1 MTDSSPPN
9 DVERLQALMTG
20 LPGLLYVCEPRVD
33 RPIVHASDGS
43 LELTG
48 YGAKELEGRVSLS
61 TLVHSADRDRVDQ
74 EVKRFLATGTP
85 LEQQYRLLRED
96 GSERWVWDR
105 AVLVSPDG
113 EHEREVRGC
122 LLDVTQL
129 SHLEGRNNAAQR
141 HEAVG
146 RISAGVAHQF
156 NNLLTAILGS
166 IELAL
171 KDIPSSLEPAREEL
185 REAQG
190 AGQKAVDLIQQLLA
204 FTRPLVWKPAVVD
217 LNDVLRTM
225 EGMLHRILGPRVR
238 LVLVLDPG
246 LPAVSV
252 DARQIE
258 HVILNLMM
266 NAQDAMPNGGRIVV
280 ATGVQE
286 LASRA
291 LRKND
296 ERSPGRYVTVA
307 VTDTGHGIPS
317 ELRGQI
323 FEPFFTTRQ
332 NRNGLGLSTA
342 YGIVKQSG
350 GMIRVSSNHGRGST
364 FTVFIPANEGAKV
377 GQGHKERAGVSGSAG
392 MEAQTAREPTVLIV
406 EDEES
411 VRSVLIRMLSR
422 QGFRVLEAPD
432 GESAIELSELHQGPI
447 DLLVCDVMLP
457 GIRGAEV
464 ARTIAGKRAETRVLM
479 ASGYVDPSELER
491 LGIDG
496 APILLHKPFTL
507 DELVQVV
514 SRLMSAPPAPRPTV
528 PVKPDGWAAGNGS

>member
-1 MTDSSPPN
+1 MTDSSPSK
-9 DVERLQALMTG
+9 DTSDRLEALISG
-20 LPGLLYVCEPRVD
+20 LAGLLYVCDARVD
-33 RPIVHASDGS
+33 RPVVHASEGS
-43 LELTG
+43 LDLTG
-48 YGAKELEGRVSLS
+48 YGAKDLEGQVSLS
-61 TLVHSADRDRVDQ
+61 TLVHPADRERVDS
-74 EVKRFLATGTP
+74 EVKRFLTSGTD
-85 LEQQYRLLRED
+85 LDLQYRLVRAD
-96 GSERWVWDR
+96 GTERWVWDR
-105 AVLVSPDG
+105 AFVMPA
-113 EHEREVRGC
+113 HEERGPQVRGC
-122 LLDVTQL
+122 LMDVTQR
-129 SHLEGRNNAAQR
+129 SYLEGRNYAAQR

-171 KDIPSSLEPAREEL
+171 RDIPSTLELAREEL

-204 FTRPLVWKPAVVD
+204 FTRPLVWKPTVVE

-225 EGMLHRILGPRVR
+225 EGMLHRILGSRVR

-252 DARQIE
+252 DPRQME
-258 HVILNLMM
+258 HVILNLVM
-266 NAQDAMPNGGRIVV
+266 NAQEAMPGGGRIVV

-291 LRKND
+291 LRRDD
-296 ERSPGRYVTVA
+296 ERSPGRYVTVS
-307 VTDTGHGIPS
+307 VTDNGEGIPA

-350 GMIRVSSNHGRGST
+350 GMIRVSSNPGRGST
-364 FTVFIPANEGAKV
+364 FTVFIPTTDAVHQSSEPS
-377 GQGHKERAGVSGSAG
+377 GHTGPLRVERQASSA
-392 MEAQTAREPTVLIV
+392 PTVLIV
-406 EDEES
+406 EDEEA

-422 QGFRVLEAPD
+422 QGFRVLEAAD
-432 GESAIELSELHQGPI
+432 GESAIRISEKHQGPI
-447 DLLVCDVMLP
+447 DLLLCDVMLP

-464 ARTIAGKRAETRVLM
+464 AHSILLNRPEARVLM
-479 ASGYVDPSELER
+479 ASGYVDPFELER
-491 LGIDG
+491 LGVEG
-496 APILLHKPFTL
+496 NPPLLHKPFTM

-514 SRLMSAPPAPRPTV
+514 ARIMSIPPSPRTSAPPQPDERV
-528 PVKPDGWAAGNGS
+528 VRKPVG

>member
-1 MTDSSPPN
+1 MPSKDAS
-9 DVERLQALMTG
+9 DRLEALISG
-20 LPGLLYVCEPRVD
+20 LAGLLYVCEARVD

-43 LELTG
+43 LDVTG
-48 YGAKELEGRVSLS
+48 YHAKDLERRVSLS
-61 TLVHSADRDRVDQ
+61 TLVHPADRERVDE
-74 EVKRFLATGTP
+74 EVKRFLTSGDP
-85 LEQQYRLLRED
+85 LELQYRLVRAD
-96 GSERWVWDR
+96 GMERWVWDR
-105 AVLVSPDG
+105 ALLIPAQEEQG
-113 EHEREVRGC
+113 PQVRGC
-122 LLDVTQL
+122 LMDVTER
-129 SHLEGRNNAAQR
+129 SHLEGRNYAAQR

-171 KDIPSSLEPAREEL
+171 KDIPLALEPAREEL

-190 AGQKAVDLIQQLLA
+190 AGQKAVDLIQQLLS

-217 LNDVLRTM
+217 LNDALRTM
-225 EGMLHRILGPRVR
+225 EGILHRILGPRVR

-246 LPAVSV
+246 LPAVTV
-252 DARQIE
+252 DPRQIE
-258 HVILNLMM
+258 HVILNLVM
-266 NAQDAMPNGGRIVV
+266 NAQEAMPGGGRIVV

-291 LRKND
+291 LRRGD
-296 ERSPGRYVTVA
+296 ERSPGRYVTVG
-307 VTDTGHGIPS
+307 VTDNGEGIPP

-350 GMIRVSSNHGRGST
+350 GMIRVSSDPGRGST
-364 FTVFIPANEGAKV
+364 FTVFIPTAEAVRGSSIERS
-377 GQGHKERAGVSGSAG
+377 GQSGPMRVERQSTSA
-392 MEAQTAREPTVLIV
+392 PTVLIV

-422 QGFRVLEAPD
+422 QGFRVLEASD
-432 GESAIELSELHQGPI
+432 GESAVRISEKHQGGI
-447 DLLVCDVMLP
+447 DLLLCDVMLP

-464 ARTIAGKRAETRVLM
+464 AHAVLANRPETRVLM
-479 ASGYVDPSELER
+479 ASGYVDPFELER
-491 LGIDG
+491 LGVEG
-496 APILLHKPFTL
+496 NPPLLHKPFTM

-514 SRLMSAPPAPRPTV
+514 SRIMSVPPSLRPSAPHKTDERVAY
-528 PVKPDGWAAGNGS
+528 